1 MTRREAETVVLSDDN
16 LAAAASA
23 CRDFIERLDLAVQA
37 KPDRAVHSRRAP
49 AGALRSWC

>member
-1 MTRREAETVVLSDDN
+1 MRSEQSVKAKLKAVGITVNNNRVLLSDDN

-37 KPDRAVHSRRAP
+37 TA
-49 AGALRSWC
+49 